1 MHSTSGESAETIS
14 HRYKCSIFLIIAIN
28 ITTFVVFVADEFV
41 THSQARANALAR
53 SQARANA
60 LARSQARANAL
71 ARFSSHP
78 EKTQLYEEDVE
89 AMEMELDSISNDPS
103 EQDNEPQ
110 DQVNKAEV
118 YTEYNEDK
126 NTFETGK

>member
-1 MHSTSGESAETIS
+1 MLNISDESADTTS

-28 ITTFVVFVADEFV
+28 FTTFVVSVADEVV
-41 THSQARANALAR
+41 TR
-53 SQARANA
+53 SQARAD
-60 LARSQARANAL
+60 AL

-78 EKTQLYEEDVE
+78 KQTQLYEEDVE

-103 EQDNEPQ
+103 KQDNEPR
-110 DQVNKAEV
+110 DQVSKAEV

-126 NTFETGK
+126 NTFETDK